1 MNEDSQEVELQHEV
15 TQAAEEPTQ
24 STQAETP
31 PWEQKEPEKPA
42 PQQTNNTD
50 PEEHLKKARGG
61 FQRRIDELVRERE
74 HERAEKQRLLDI
86 MARQQQPQQERQ
98 QPAAKGNEEPPKLND
113 FDDYEKYLS
122 AKFRYEAKQA
132 YAEQKRLDEENATKA
147 QHQRQVHEQHQK
159 LIEKQSALRKMT
171 EAAEKKYPDFY
182 DKVFNQPDLP
192 ITPIIGEA
200 ILESEMGQDVA
211 YYLGTH
217 PAEAERLAKLSP
229 TAALREFGKI
239 EAALSKQQSSAPPPI
254 NPLNAK
260 KGGDDSK
267 IGPKEDY
274 ETFLRKRN
282 KQLGRT

>member
-1 MNEDSQEVELQHEV
+1 MNEELEV
-15 TQAAEEPTQ
+15 TQVAEEPA
-24 STQAETP
+24 QAETP
-31 PWEQKEPEKPA
+31 PWEQKPVETPA
-42 PQQTNNTD
+42 PQQQD

-74 HERAEKQRLLDI
+74 QERAEKQRLLDI
-86 MARQQQPQQERQ
+86 MSRQQPQQERQ
-98 QPAAKGNEEPPKLND
+98 QPSAKGAEGPPKLDD

-122 AKFRYEAKQA
+122 AKFRYEAKQE
-132 YAEQKRLDEENATKA
+132 YAEQKRLDEETATKA
-147 QHQRQVHEQHQK
+147 QRERTVQEQHQK
-159 LIEKQSALRKMT
+159 LVEKQSALRKMT

-182 DKVFNQPDLP
+182 DKVFNQPNLP

-200 ILESEMGQDVA
+200 IIESDVGQDVA

-217 PAEAERLAKLSP
+217 PAEAERLSKLSP

-239 EAALSKQQSSAPPPI
+239 EASLSKQQSSAPQPI
-254 NPLNAK
+254 NPLNGK
-260 KGGDDSK
+260 KGSDDSK